1 MRLLLIVMLAAAVL
15 WWLQRADN
23 GTGERPSALPEEL
36 LGEPDLYLE
45 QARIRQ
51 YDADGSLSY
60 RLLADFIL
68 HFETDAI
75 TRLTLPDL
83 TLYNAG
89 ALPWHSTAGQGFIRK
104 EISPAG
110 VPEELVF
117 LRDEVELR
125 QRNDDGR
132 FLKLRSDHMYVYP
145 DRQYAQTDRSVT
157 IDTEVGRTKA
167 AGMAADLATGKIELS
182 SSPSQRVQTIVLKD
196 QFK

>member
-1 MRLLLIVMLAAAVL
+1 MRIMLAVMVVAAAL
-15 WWLQRADN
+15 WYLQRTDRDSPETTN
-23 GTGERPSALPEEL
+23 TLPEEL

-45 QARIRQ
+45 GARIRQ
-51 YDADGSLSY
+51 YDTDGSLSY
-60 RLLADFIL
+60 RLLADFIR

-83 TLYNAG
+83 TLYSRT
-89 ALPWHSTAGQGFIRK
+89 ALPWQSTAGKGFIRE
-104 EISPAG
+104 EIGPAG

-117 LRDEVELR
+117 LRDDVELQ
-125 QRNDDGR
+125 QREDNGR
-132 FLKLRSDHMYVYP
+132 FMKLRSEHMYVYP

-167 AGMAADLATGKIELS
+167 AGMAADLGAGKIELS
-182 SSPSQRVQTIVLKD
+182 SSASQRVQTIVLKD

>member
-1 MRLLLIVMLAAAVL
+1 ML
-15 WWLQRADN
+15 WWLQRTPAPPPRAQ
-23 GTGERPSALPEEL
+23 ELPEAL

-51 YDADGSLSY
+51 FTAEGKLSY
-60 RLLADFIL
+60 RLLADHIR

-83 TLYNAG
+83 TLFNSDS
-89 ALPWHSTAGQGFIRK
+89 LPWQSTAGQGFIRK
-104 EISPAG
+104 EIGPAG

-117 LRDEVELR
+117 LRENVELR
-125 QRNDDGR
+125 QSDPTGR
-132 FLKLRSDHMYVYP
+132 FMKLRSDHMYVYP

-167 AGMAADLATGKIELS
+167 AGMAADLASGKIDLS
-182 SSPSQRVQTIVLKD
+182 SGPTQRVQTIVLKD

>member
-1 MRLLLIVMLAAAVL
+1 MRILLATLVVAAVL
-15 WWLQRADN
+15 WWLQRPAPDN
-23 GTGERPSALPEEL
+23 PTATNALPEEL

-45 QARIRQ
+45 GAKIRQ
-51 YDADGSLSY
+51 YDADGGLSY
-60 RLLADFIL
+60 RLLADYIR

-83 TLYNAG
+83 TLFNHT
-89 ALPWHSTAGQGFIRK
+89 ALPWRSTAGQGFIRQ
-104 EISPAG
+104 EIGPAG

-117 LRDEVELR
+117 LRDNVELQ
-125 QRNDDGR
+125 QREDNGR
-132 FLKLRSDHMYVYP
+132 FMKLRSDHMYVYP

-167 AGMAADLATGKIELS
+167 AGMAADLAAGKVELS
-182 SSPSQRVQTIVLKD
+182 SSASQRVQTIVLKD